1 MSGATLSDPFEVF
14 YKVTKKK
21 NNYVFV
27 HLYAGNGYLEP
38 SVPFSYSASQ
48 MPCRRA
54 ELPAVP
60 ERCFALC
67 VTSIYNGEAE
77 FVA

>member
-14 YKVTKKK
+14 YKVTHTK
-21 NNYVFV
+21 NYIFF
-27 HLYAGNGYLEP
+27 HLYAGNGYLES